1 MLNDRN
7 EEFQIPRGAGLSY
20 TPASFGKDKLIRD
33 MCSFDRILEFDE
45 SSKIVVVEA
54 GISLKKLLTWSF
66 SKQLF
71 LPVLPGQP
79 EITVGG
85 CVAANVHGKNP
96 YKDGTFMEQ
105 VEWIELSHPTLGT
118 KIISRSNEK
127 KIFNATCGGLGL
139 TGIITKVALKL
150 QKLSSEIVILS
161 PKKTES
167 LKNTLEIMKQ
177 HTSDDLL
184 YSWNMGS
191 TLFNFGKGIVTSGI
205 FSDDS
210 SSKTPQI
217 KERKSMNSNDRLLP
231 FSLWNTLSSPIIN
244 SINQKIQSGKNI
256 VKKDVYSALFPFVGT
271 ARMFYGLY
279 GSNGFNEYQVL
290 IKKKYSV
297 EFIDDLTKLIKSEK
311 PSLTI
316 LVMKLFNGKQKLLH
330 FSDEGLSIILNLKHC
345 NSTLKFLKKLDD
357 IVISYK
363 ALPYIVKDSRLTKE
377 VVEQCYPEYHV
388 FKEILK
394 DLVLRVINTNFKRWV
409 ALPNIRPPSSV
420 THSQSRITSFRF
432 NSPAR
437 RAHRQIA
444 VQIIALFG

>member
-1 MLNDRN
+1 MFANHQRPDRLRMLNDRN

-20 TPASFGKDKLIRD
+20 APASFGKDKLIRD

-96 YKDGTFMEQ
+96 YKDGTFMEH

-127 KIFNATCGGLGL
+127 KIFDATCGGLGL

-210 SSKTPQI
+210 SSKTLQI

-244 SINQKIQSGKNI
+244 SINRKIQSGKNI

-388 FKEILK
+388 FKEILNEIDPK
-394 DLVLRVINTNFKRWV
+394 RIFKSELSERMN
-409 ALPNIRPPSSV
+409 L
-420 THSQSRITSFRF
+420 
-432 NSPAR
+432 
-437 RAHRQIA
+437 
-444 VQIIALFG
+444 

>member
-1 MLNDRN
+1 MFANHQRPDRLRMLNDRN

-20 TPASFGKDKLIRD
+20 APASFGKDRLIRD

-96 YKDGTFMEQ
+96 YKDGTFMEH

-217 KERKSMNSNDRLLP
+217 KERKGMNSNDRLLP

-244 SINQKIQSGKNI
+244 SINRKIQSGKNI

-357 IVISYK
+357 ILISYK

-388 FKEILK
+388 FKEILNEIDPK
-394 DLVLRVINTNFKRWV
+394 RIFKSELSERMN
-409 ALPNIRPPSSV
+409 L
-420 THSQSRITSFRF
+420 
-432 NSPAR
+432 
-437 RAHRQIA
+437 
-444 VQIIALFG
+444 

>member
-1 MLNDRN
+1 MFANHQRPDRLRMLNDQN

-20 TPASFGKDKLIRD
+20 APASFGKDRLIRD

-45 SSKIVVVEA
+45 SSKLLVVEA

-127 KIFNATCGGLGL
+127 KIFDATCGGLGL

-150 QKLSSEIVILS
+150 QKLSSEIVNLS

-191 TLFNFGKGIVTSGI
+191 TLFNFGKGIVTSGT
-205 FSDDS
+205 FSDDTN
-210 SSKTPQI
+210 SKTPQI
-217 KERKSMNSNDRLLP
+217 KERKGMSSNDRLLP

-244 SINQKIQSGKNI
+244 SINRKIQSGKNI

-388 FKEILK
+388 FKEILNEIDPK
-394 DLVLRVINTNFKRWV
+394 RIFKSELSERMN
-409 ALPNIRPPSSV
+409 L
-420 THSQSRITSFRF
+420 
-432 NSPAR
+432 
-437 RAHRQIA
+437 
-444 VQIIALFG
+444 

>member
-1 MLNDRN
+1 MFANHQRPDRLRMLNDRN

-20 TPASFGKDKLIRD
+20 APASFGKDKLIRD

-244 SINQKIQSGKNI
+244 SINRKIQSGKNI

-316 LVMKLFNGKQKLLH
+316 LIMKLFNGKQKLLH

-388 FKEILK
+388 FKEILNEIDPK
-394 DLVLRVINTNFKRWV
+394 RIFKSELSERMN
-409 ALPNIRPPSSV
+409 L
-420 THSQSRITSFRF
+420 
-432 NSPAR
+432 
-437 RAHRQIA
+437 
-444 VQIIALFG
+444 

>member
-1 MLNDRN
+1 MFANHQRPDRLRMLNDRN

-20 TPASFGKDKLIRD
+20 APASFGKDKLIRD

-96 YKDGTFMEQ
+96 YKDGTFMEH

-161 PKKTES
+161 LKKTES

-217 KERKSMNSNDRLLP
+217 KERKGMSSNDRLLP

-244 SINQKIQSGKNI
+244 SINRKIQSGKNI

-330 FSDEGLSIILNLKHC
+330 FSDDGLSIILNLKHC

-388 FKEILK
+388 FKEILNEIDPK
-394 DLVLRVINTNFKRWV
+394 RIFKSELSERMN
-409 ALPNIRPPSSV
+409 L
-420 THSQSRITSFRF
+420 
-432 NSPAR
+432 
-437 RAHRQIA
+437 
-444 VQIIALFG
+444 

>member
-1 MLNDRN
+1 LNSNRYLKKTKFVSFDRTFSVFANHQRPDRLRMLNDRN

-54 GISLKKLLTWSF
+54 GISLKKLLIWSF

-127 KIFNATCGGLGL
+127 KIFDATCGGLGL

-150 QKLSSEIVILS
+150 QKLSSEIIILS
-161 PKKTES
+161 SKKTES

-210 SSKTPQI
+210 SSKTLQI

-256 VKKDVYSALFPFVGT
+256 VKKDVYSVLFPFVGT

-316 LVMKLFNGKQKLLH
+316 LAMKLFNGKQKLLH

-357 IVISYK
+357 VVISYK

-388 FKEILK
+388 FKEILNEIDPK
-394 DLVLRVINTNFKRWV
+394 RIFKSELSERMN
-409 ALPNIRPPSSV
+409 L
-420 THSQSRITSFRF
+420 
-432 NSPAR
+432 
-437 RAHRQIA
+437 
-444 VQIIALFG
+444 

>member
-1 MLNDRN
+1 MFANHQRPDRLRMLNDRN

-20 TPASFGKDKLIRD
+20 APASFGKDKLIRD

-96 YKDGTFMEQ
+96 YKDGTFMEH

-210 SSKTPQI
+210 SSKTLQI

-316 LVMKLFNGKQKLLH
+316 LAMKLFNGKQKLLH

-388 FKEILK
+388 FKEILNEIDPK
-394 DLVLRVINTNFKRWV
+394 RIFKSELSERMN
-409 ALPNIRPPSSV
+409 L
-420 THSQSRITSFRF
+420 
-432 NSPAR
+432 
-437 RAHRQIA
+437 
-444 VQIIALFG
+444 

>member
-1 MLNDRN
+1 MFANHQRPDRLRMLNDRN

-20 TPASFGKDKLIRD
+20 APASFGKDKLIRD

-96 YKDGTFMEQ
+96 YKDGTFMEH

-210 SSKTPQI
+210 SSKTLQI
-217 KERKSMNSNDRLLP
+217 KERKGMNSNDRLLP

-244 SINQKIQSGKNI
+244 SINRKIQSGKNI

-316 LVMKLFNGKQKLLH
+316 LIMKLFNGKQKLLH

-388 FKEILK
+388 FKEILNEIDPK
-394 DLVLRVINTNFKRWV
+394 RIFKSELSERMN
-409 ALPNIRPPSSV
+409 L
-420 THSQSRITSFRF
+420 
-432 NSPAR
+432 
-437 RAHRQIA
+437 
-444 VQIIALFG
+444 

>member
-1 MLNDRN
+1 MFANHQRPDRLRMLNDRN

-20 TPASFGKDKLIRD
+20 APASFGKDKLIRD

-54 GISLKKLLTWSF
+54 GISLKKLLMWSF

-210 SSKTPQI
+210 SSKTLQI

-244 SINQKIQSGKNI
+244 SINRKIQSGKNI

-388 FKEILK
+388 FKEILNEIDPK
-394 DLVLRVINTNFKRWV
+394 RIFKSELSERMN
-409 ALPNIRPPSSV
+409 L
-420 THSQSRITSFRF
+420 
-432 NSPAR
+432 
-437 RAHRQIA
+437 
-444 VQIIALFG
+444 

>member
-1 MLNDRN
+1 MFANHQRPDRLRMLNDQN

-96 YKDGTFMEQ
+96 YKDGTFMDH

-118 KIISRSNEK
+118 KIINRSNEK

-150 QKLSSEIVILS
+150 QKLSSEIVNLS

-191 TLFNFGKGIVTSGI
+191 TLFNFGKGIVTSGT
-205 FSDDS
+205 FSDDTN
-210 SSKTPQI
+210 SKTPQI
-217 KERKSMNSNDRLLP
+217 KERKGMSSNDRLLP

-244 SINQKIQSGKNI
+244 SINRKIQSGKNI

-297 EFIDDLTKLIKSEK
+297 EFIDDLTKLIKAEK

-388 FKEILK
+388 FKEILNEIDPK
-394 DLVLRVINTNFKRWV
+394 RIFKSELSERMN
-409 ALPNIRPPSSV
+409 L
-420 THSQSRITSFRF
+420 
-432 NSPAR
+432 
-437 RAHRQIA
+437 
-444 VQIIALFG
+444 

>member
-1 MLNDRN
+1 MFANHQRPDRLRMLNDRN

-20 TPASFGKDKLIRD
+20 APASFGKDKLIRD

-150 QKLSSEIVILS
+150 QKLSSEIVNLS

-217 KERKSMNSNDRLLP
+217 KERKDMNSNDRLLP
-231 FSLWNTLSSPIIN
+231 FSLWNTFSSLIIN
-244 SINQKIQSGKNI
+244 SINRKIQSGKNI

-388 FKEILK
+388 FKEILNEIDPK
-394 DLVLRVINTNFKRWV
+394 RIFKSELSERMN
-409 ALPNIRPPSSV
+409 L
-420 THSQSRITSFRF
+420 
-432 NSPAR
+432 
-437 RAHRQIA
+437 
-444 VQIIALFG
+444 

>member
-1 MLNDRN
+1 MFANHQRPDRLRMLNDRN

-150 QKLSSEIVILS
+150 QKLSSEIVNLS

-210 SSKTPQI
+210 SSKTLQI
-217 KERKSMNSNDRLLP
+217 KERKGMNSNDRLLP

-244 SINQKIQSGKNI
+244 SINRKIQSGKNI
-256 VKKDVYSALFPFVGT
+256 VKKDVY
-271 ARMFYGLY
+271 
-279 GSNGFNEYQVL
+279 
-290 IKKKYSV
+290 
-297 EFIDDLTKLIKSEK
+297 
-311 PSLTI
+311 
-316 LVMKLFNGKQKLLH
+316 
-330 FSDEGLSIILNLKHC
+330 
-345 NSTLKFLKKLDD
+345 
-357 IVISYK
+357 
-363 ALPYIVKDSRLTKE
+363 
-377 VVEQCYPEYHV
+377 
-388 FKEILK
+388 
-394 DLVLRVINTNFKRWV
+394 
-409 ALPNIRPPSSV
+409 
-420 THSQSRITSFRF
+420 
-432 NSPAR
+432 
-437 RAHRQIA
+437 
-444 VQIIALFG
+444 

>member
-1 MLNDRN
+1 MFANHQRPDRLRMLNDRN

-20 TPASFGKDKLIRD
+20 APASFGKDKLIRD

-96 YKDGTFMEQ
+96 YKDGTFMEH

-217 KERKSMNSNDRLLP
+217 KERKGMNSNDRLLP

-244 SINQKIQSGKNI
+244 SINRKIQSGKNI

-297 EFIDDLTKLIKSEK
+297 EFIDDLTKLIKSEN

-388 FKEILK
+388 FKEILNEIDPK
-394 DLVLRVINTNFKRWV
+394 RIFKSELSERMN
-409 ALPNIRPPSSV
+409 L
-420 THSQSRITSFRF
+420 
-432 NSPAR
+432 
-437 RAHRQIA
+437 
-444 VQIIALFG
+444 

>member
-1 MLNDRN
+1 MFANHQRPDRLRMLNDQN

-20 TPASFGKDKLIRD
+20 APASFGKDKLIRD
-33 MCSFDRILEFDE
+33 MRSFDRILEFDE
-45 SSKIVVVEA
+45 SSKLVVVEA

-217 KERKSMNSNDRLLP
+217 KERKGMNSNDRLLP

-244 SINQKIQSGKNI
+244 SINRKIQSGKNI

-388 FKEILK
+388 FKEILNEIDPK
-394 DLVLRVINTNFKRWV
+394 RIFKSELSERMN
-409 ALPNIRPPSSV
+409 L
-420 THSQSRITSFRF
+420 
-432 NSPAR
+432 
-437 RAHRQIA
+437 
-444 VQIIALFG
+444 

>member
-20 TPASFGKDKLIRD
+20 APASFGKDKLIRD

-54 GISLKKLLTWSF
+54 GISLKKLITWSF

-96 YKDGTFMEQ
+96 YKDGTFMEH

-150 QKLSSEIVILS
+150 QKLSSEMVILS
-161 PKKTES
+161 QKKTES

-217 KERKSMNSNDRLLP
+217 KERKGMNSNDRLLP
-231 FSLWNTLSSPIIN
+231 FSLWNTLSSLIIN
-244 SINQKIQSGKNI
+244 SINWKIQSGKNI

-316 LVMKLFNGKQKLLH
+316 LAMKLFNGKQKLLH
-330 FSDEGLSIILNLKHC
+330 FSDDGLSIILNLKHC

-388 FKEILK
+388 FKEILNEIDPK
-394 DLVLRVINTNFKRWV
+394 RIFKSELSERMN
-409 ALPNIRPPSSV
+409 L
-420 THSQSRITSFRF
+420 
-432 NSPAR
+432 
-437 RAHRQIA
+437 
-444 VQIIALFG
+444 

>member
-1 MLNDRN
+1 MFANHQRPDRLRMLNDRN

-20 TPASFGKDKLIRD
+20 APASFGKDKLIRD

-161 PKKTES
+161 SKKTES

-210 SSKTPQI
+210 SSKTLQI

-244 SINQKIQSGKNI
+244 SINRKIQSGKNI

-316 LVMKLFNGKQKLLH
+316 LIMKLFNGKQKLLH

-357 IVISYK
+357 ILISYK

-388 FKEILK
+388 FKEILNEIDPK
-394 DLVLRVINTNFKRWV
+394 RIFKSELSERMN
-409 ALPNIRPPSSV
+409 L
-420 THSQSRITSFRF
+420 
-432 NSPAR
+432 
-437 RAHRQIA
+437 
-444 VQIIALFG
+444 

>member
-1 MLNDRN
+1 MFANHQRPDRLRMLNDRN

-20 TPASFGKDKLIRD
+20 APASFGKDKLIRD

-127 KIFNATCGGLGL
+127 KIFDATCGGLGL

-217 KERKSMNSNDRLLP
+217 KERKGMNSNDKLLP

-244 SINQKIQSGKNI
+244 SINRKIQSGKNI

-388 FKEILK
+388 FKEILNEIDPK
-394 DLVLRVINTNFKRWV
+394 RIFKSELSERMN
-409 ALPNIRPPSSV
+409 L
-420 THSQSRITSFRF
+420 
-432 NSPAR
+432 
-437 RAHRQIA
+437 
-444 VQIIALFG
+444 

>member
-1 MLNDRN
+1 MFANHQRPDRLRMLNDRN

-20 TPASFGKDKLIRD
+20 APASFGKDKLIRD

-96 YKDGTFMEQ
+96 YKDGTFMEH

-161 PKKTES
+161 QKKTES

-244 SINQKIQSGKNI
+244 SINRKIQSGKNI

-388 FKEILK
+388 FKEILNEIDPK
-394 DLVLRVINTNFKRWV
+394 RIFKSELSERMN
-409 ALPNIRPPSSV
+409 L
-420 THSQSRITSFRF
+420 
-432 NSPAR
+432 
-437 RAHRQIA
+437 
-444 VQIIALFG
+444 

>member
-1 MLNDRN
+1 MFANHQRPDRLRMLNDQN

-20 TPASFGKDKLIRD
+20 APASFGKDKLIRD

-71 LPVLPGQP
+71 LPVSPGQP

-96 YKDGTFMEQ
+96 YKDGTFMEH

-217 KERKSMNSNDRLLP
+217 KERKGMNSNDRLLP

-244 SINQKIQSGKNI
+244 SINRKIQSGKNI

-279 GSNGFNEYQVL
+279 GSNGLNEYQVL

-297 EFIDDLTKLIKSEK
+297 EFIDDLTKLIKAEK

-357 IVISYK
+357 ILISYK

-388 FKEILK
+388 FKEILNEIDPK
-394 DLVLRVINTNFKRWV
+394 RIFKSELSERMN
-409 ALPNIRPPSSV
+409 L
-420 THSQSRITSFRF
+420 
-432 NSPAR
+432 
-437 RAHRQIA
+437 
-444 VQIIALFG
+444 

>member
-1 MLNDRN
+1 MFANHQRPDRLRMLNDRN

-20 TPASFGKDKLIRD
+20 APASFGKDRLIRD

-54 GISLKKLLTWSF
+54 GISLKKLLMWSF

-127 KIFNATCGGLGL
+127 KIFDATCGGLGL

-150 QKLSSEIVILS
+150 QKLSSEIIILS
-161 PKKTES
+161 SKKTES

-210 SSKTPQI
+210 SSKTLQI

-244 SINQKIQSGKNI
+244 SINRKIQSGKNI

-316 LVMKLFNGKQKLLH
+316 LAMKLFNGKQKLLH

-388 FKEILK
+388 FKEILNEIDPK
-394 DLVLRVINTNFKRWV
+394 RIFKSELSERMN
-409 ALPNIRPPSSV
+409 L
-420 THSQSRITSFRF
+420 
-432 NSPAR
+432 
-437 RAHRQIA
+437 
-444 VQIIALFG
+444 

>member
-1 MLNDRN
+1 MFANHQRPDRLRMLNDRN

-20 TPASFGKDKLIRD
+20 APASFGKDKLIRD

-217 KERKSMNSNDRLLP
+217 KERKGMNSNDRLLP

-244 SINQKIQSGKNI
+244 SINRKIQSGKNI

-316 LVMKLFNGKQKLLH
+316 LIMKLFNGKQKLLH

-388 FKEILK
+388 FKEILNEIDPK
-394 DLVLRVINTNFKRWV
+394 RIFKSELSER
-409 ALPNIRPPSSV
+409 LN
-420 THSQSRITSFRF
+420 
-432 NSPAR
+432 
-437 RAHRQIA
+437 
-444 VQIIALFG
+444 L

>member
-1 MLNDRN
+1 MNSDRYLKKTKFVSFDRTFSVFAKHQRPDRLRMLNDQN

-20 TPASFGKDKLIRD
+20 APASFGKDKLIRD
-33 MCSFDRILEFDE
+33 MCYFDRILEFDE
-45 SSKIVVVEA
+45 SSKTVVVEA

-96 YKDGTFMEQ
+96 YKDGTFMEH

-150 QKLSSEIVILS
+150 QKLSSEFVNLS
-161 PKKTES
+161 LKKTES

-191 TLFNFGKGIVTSGI
+191 TLFNFGKGIVTSGT
-205 FSDDS
+205 FSDDAN
-210 SSKTPQI
+210 SKTPQI
-217 KERKSMNSNDRLLP
+217 KEVKGMNSNDRLLP

-244 SINQKIQSGKNI
+244 SINRKIQSGKNI

-388 FKEILK
+388 FKEILNEIDPK
-394 DLVLRVINTNFKRWV
+394 RIFKSELSERMN
-409 ALPNIRPPSSV
+409 L
-420 THSQSRITSFRF
+420 
-432 NSPAR
+432 
-437 RAHRQIA
+437 
-444 VQIIALFG
+444 

>member
-20 TPASFGKDKLIRD
+20 APASFGKDKLIRD

-96 YKDGTFMEQ
+96 YKDGTFMEH

-217 KERKSMNSNDRLLP
+217 KERKGMNSNDRLLP

-244 SINQKIQSGKNI
+244 SINRKIQSGKNI

-377 VVEQCYPEYHV
+377 VVEQCYPEYYV
-388 FKEILK
+388 FKEILNEIDPK
-394 DLVLRVINTNFKRWV
+394 RIFKSELSERMN
-409 ALPNIRPPSSV
+409 L
-420 THSQSRITSFRF
+420 
-432 NSPAR
+432 
-437 RAHRQIA
+437 
-444 VQIIALFG
+444 

>member
-1 MLNDRN
+1 MFANHQRPDRLRMLNDRN

-20 TPASFGKDKLIRD
+20 APASFGKDKLIRD

-96 YKDGTFMEQ
+96 YKDGTFMEH

-244 SINQKIQSGKNI
+244 SINRKIQSGKNI

-357 IVISYK
+357 VVISYK

-388 FKEILK
+388 FKEILNEIDPK
-394 DLVLRVINTNFKRWV
+394 RIFKSELSERMN
-409 ALPNIRPPSSV
+409 L
-420 THSQSRITSFRF
+420 
-432 NSPAR
+432 
-437 RAHRQIA
+437 
-444 VQIIALFG
+444 

>member
-1 MLNDRN
+1 MFANHQRPDRLRMLNDRN

-20 TPASFGKDKLIRD
+20 APASFGKDKLIRD

-96 YKDGTFMEQ
+96 YKDGTFMEH

-191 TLFNFGKGIVTSGI
+191 TLFNFGKGIVTSGT
-205 FSDDS
+205 FSDDTN
-210 SSKTPQI
+210 SKTPQI
-217 KERKSMNSNDRLLP
+217 KERKGMNSNDRLLP

-244 SINQKIQSGKNI
+244 SINRKIQSGKNI

-316 LVMKLFNGKQKLLH
+316 LIMKLFNGKQKLLH

-357 IVISYK
+357 ILISYK

-388 FKEILK
+388 FKEILNEIDPK
-394 DLVLRVINTNFKRWV
+394 RIFKSELSERMN
-409 ALPNIRPPSSV
+409 L
-420 THSQSRITSFRF
+420 
-432 NSPAR
+432 
-437 RAHRQIA
+437 
-444 VQIIALFG
+444 

>member
-1 MLNDRN
+1 MFANHQRPDRLRMLNDRN

-20 TPASFGKDKLIRD
+20 APASFGKDKLIRD

-161 PKKTES
+161 SKKTES

-256 VKKDVYSALFPFVGT
+256 VKKDVYSVLFPFVGT

-357 IVISYK
+357 ILISYK

-377 VVEQCYPEYHV
+377 VVEQCYPEYHI
-388 FKEILK
+388 FKEILNEIDPK
-394 DLVLRVINTNFKRWV
+394 RIFKSELSERMN
-409 ALPNIRPPSSV
+409 L
-420 THSQSRITSFRF
+420 
-432 NSPAR
+432 
-437 RAHRQIA
+437 
-444 VQIIALFG
+444 

>member
-20 TPASFGKDKLIRD
+20 APASFGKDKLIRD

-96 YKDGTFMEQ
+96 YKDGTFMEH

-217 KERKSMNSNDRLLP
+217 KERKGMNSNDRLLP

-244 SINQKIQSGKNI
+244 SINRKIQSGKNI
-256 VKKDVYSALFPFVGT
+256 VKKDVYSALFPYVGT
-271 ARMFYGLY
+271 TRMFYGLY

-345 NSTLKFLKKLDD
+345 NSTLKFLEKLDD
-357 IVISYK
+357 VVISYK

-388 FKEILK
+388 FKEILNEIDPK
-394 DLVLRVINTNFKRWV
+394 RIFKSELSERMN
-409 ALPNIRPPSSV
+409 L
-420 THSQSRITSFRF
+420 
-432 NSPAR
+432 
-437 RAHRQIA
+437 
-444 VQIIALFG
+444 

>member
-1 MLNDRN
+1 MFANHQRPDRLRMLNDQN

-20 TPASFGKDKLIRD
+20 APASFGKDKLIRD

-96 YKDGTFMEQ
+96 YKDGTFMEH

-316 LVMKLFNGKQKLLH
+316 LAMKLFNGKQKLLH

-357 IVISYK
+357 ILISYK

-388 FKEILK
+388 FKEILNEIDPK
-394 DLVLRVINTNFKRWV
+394 RIFKSELSERMN
-409 ALPNIRPPSSV
+409 L
-420 THSQSRITSFRF
+420 
-432 NSPAR
+432 
-437 RAHRQIA
+437 
-444 VQIIALFG
+444 

>member
-1 MLNDRN
+1 MFANHQRPDRLRMLNDRN

-20 TPASFGKDKLIRD
+20 APASFGKDKLIRD

-54 GISLKKLLTWSF
+54 GISLKKLLMWSF

-127 KIFNATCGGLGL
+127 KIFDATCGGLGL

-210 SSKTPQI
+210 SSKTLQI

-244 SINQKIQSGKNI
+244 SINRKIQSGKNI

-388 FKEILK
+388 FKEILNEIDPK
-394 DLVLRVINTNFKRWV
+394 RIFKSELSERMN
-409 ALPNIRPPSSV
+409 L
-420 THSQSRITSFRF
+420 
-432 NSPAR
+432 
-437 RAHRQIA
+437 
-444 VQIIALFG
+444 

>member
-20 TPASFGKDKLIRD
+20 APASFGKDRLIRD

-127 KIFNATCGGLGL
+127 KIFDATCGGLGL

-244 SINQKIQSGKNI
+244 SINRKIQSGKNI

-388 FKEILK
+388 FKEILNEIDPK
-394 DLVLRVINTNFKRWV
+394 RIFKSELSERMN
-409 ALPNIRPPSSV
+409 L
-420 THSQSRITSFRF
+420 
-432 NSPAR
+432 
-437 RAHRQIA
+437 
-444 VQIIALFG
+444 

>member
-1 MLNDRN
+1 MFANHQRPDRLRMLNDRN

-20 TPASFGKDKLIRD
+20 APASFGKDKLIRD

-96 YKDGTFMEQ
+96 YKDGTFMEH

-244 SINQKIQSGKNI
+244 SINRKIQSGKNI

-388 FKEILK
+388 FKEILNEIDPK
-394 DLVLRVINTNFKRWV
+394 RIFKSELSERMN
-409 ALPNIRPPSSV
+409 L
-420 THSQSRITSFRF
+420 
-432 NSPAR
+432 
-437 RAHRQIA
+437 
-444 VQIIALFG
+444 

>member
-1 MLNDRN
+1 MLNDQN

-20 TPASFGKDKLIRD
+20 APASFGKDKLIRD
-33 MCSFDRILEFDE
+33 MRSFDRILEFDE
-45 SSKIVVVEA
+45 SSKLLVVEA

-71 LPVLPGQP
+71 LPVSPGQP

-96 YKDGTFMEQ
+96 YKDGTFMDHI
-105 VEWIELSHPTLGT
+105 EWIELSHPTLGT
-118 KIISRSNEK
+118 KIINRSNEK

-150 QKLSSEIVILS
+150 QKLSSEIVNLS

-167 LKNTLEIMKQ
+167 LKNTLEIMRQ

-191 TLFNFGKGIVTSGI
+191 TLFNFGKGIVTSGT
-205 FSDDS
+205 FSDDTN
-210 SSKTPQI
+210 SKTPQI
-217 KERKSMNSNDRLLP
+217 KERKGMSSNDRLLP

-244 SINQKIQSGKNI
+244 SINRKIQSGKNI

-271 ARMFYGLY
+271 TRMFYGLY

-297 EFIDDLTKLIKSEK
+297 EFIDDLTKLIKAEK

-388 FKEILK
+388 FKEILNEIDPK
-394 DLVLRVINTNFKRWV
+394 RIFKSELSERMN
-409 ALPNIRPPSSV
+409 L
-420 THSQSRITSFRF
+420 
-432 NSPAR
+432 
-437 RAHRQIA
+437 
-444 VQIIALFG
+444 

>member
-1 MLNDRN
+1 MFANHQRPDRLRMLNDRN

-20 TPASFGKDKLIRD
+20 TPASFGKDRLIRD

-150 QKLSSEIVILS
+150 QKLSSEIVNLS

-256 VKKDVYSALFPFVGT
+256 VKKDVYSVLFPFVGT

-388 FKEILK
+388 FKEILNEIDPK
-394 DLVLRVINTNFKRWV
+394 RIFKSELSERMN
-409 ALPNIRPPSSV
+409 L
-420 THSQSRITSFRF
+420 
-432 NSPAR
+432 
-437 RAHRQIA
+437 
-444 VQIIALFG
+444 

>member
-20 TPASFGKDKLIRD
+20 APASFGKDKLIRD

-96 YKDGTFMEQ
+96 YKDGTFMEH

-150 QKLSSEIVILS
+150 QKLSSETVILS

-217 KERKSMNSNDRLLP
+217 KERKGMNSNDRLLP

-244 SINQKIQSGKNI
+244 SINRKIQSGKNI

-316 LVMKLFNGKQKLLH
+316 LIMKLFNGKQKLLH

-388 FKEILK
+388 FKEILNEIDPK
-394 DLVLRVINTNFKRWV
+394 RIFKSELSERMN
-409 ALPNIRPPSSV
+409 L
-420 THSQSRITSFRF
+420 
-432 NSPAR
+432 
-437 RAHRQIA
+437 
-444 VQIIALFG
+444 

>member
-20 TPASFGKDKLIRD
+20 APASFGKDKLIRD

-96 YKDGTFMEQ
+96 YKDGTFMEH

-210 SSKTPQI
+210 SSKTLQI
-217 KERKSMNSNDRLLP
+217 KERKGMNSNDRLLP

-244 SINQKIQSGKNI
+244 SINRKIQSGKNI
-256 VKKDVYSALFPFVGT
+256 VKKDVYSALFPFVGA

-388 FKEILK
+388 FKEILNEIDPK
-394 DLVLRVINTNFKRWV
+394 RIFKSELSERMN
-409 ALPNIRPPSSV
+409 L
-420 THSQSRITSFRF
+420 
-432 NSPAR
+432 
-437 RAHRQIA
+437 
-444 VQIIALFG
+444 

>member
-1 MLNDRN
+1 MFANHQRPDRLRMLNDQN

-20 TPASFGKDKLIRD
+20 APASFGKDKLIRD

-96 YKDGTFMEQ
+96 YKDGTFMEH

-217 KERKSMNSNDRLLP
+217 KERKGMNSNDRLLP

-244 SINQKIQSGKNI
+244 SINRKIQSGKNI

-388 FKEILK
+388 FKEILNEIDPK
-394 DLVLRVINTNFKRWV
+394 RIFKSELSERMN
-409 ALPNIRPPSSV
+409 L
-420 THSQSRITSFRF
+420 
-432 NSPAR
+432 
-437 RAHRQIA
+437 
-444 VQIIALFG
+444 

>member
-1 MLNDRN
+1 MFANHQRPDRLRMLNDRN

-20 TPASFGKDKLIRD
+20 APASFGKDKLIRD

-96 YKDGTFMEQ
+96 YKDGTFMEH

-161 PKKTES
+161 LKKTES

-191 TLFNFGKGIVTSGI
+191 TLFNFGKGIVTSGT

-217 KERKSMNSNDRLLP
+217 KERKGMNSNDRLLP

-244 SINQKIQSGKNI
+244 SINRKIQSGKNI

-316 LVMKLFNGKQKLLH
+316 LIMKLFNGKQKLLH

-357 IVISYK
+357 ILISYK

-388 FKEILK
+388 FKEILNEIDPK
-394 DLVLRVINTNFKRWV
+394 RIFKSELSER
-409 ALPNIRPPSSV
+409 LN
-420 THSQSRITSFRF
+420 
-432 NSPAR
+432 
-437 RAHRQIA
+437 
-444 VQIIALFG
+444 L

>member
-1 MLNDRN
+1 MFANHQRPDRLRMLNDRN

-127 KIFNATCGGLGL
+127 KIFDATCGGLGL

-217 KERKSMNSNDRLLP
+217 KERKGMSSNDRLLP

-256 VKKDVYSALFPFVGT
+256 VKKDVYSVLFPFVGT
-271 ARMFYGLY
+271 ARMFYGMY

-388 FKEILK
+388 FKEILNEIDPK
-394 DLVLRVINTNFKRWV
+394 RIFKSELSERMN
-409 ALPNIRPPSSV
+409 L
-420 THSQSRITSFRF
+420 
-432 NSPAR
+432 
-437 RAHRQIA
+437 
-444 VQIIALFG
+444 